1 MKEQSLLLNK
11 AESATHA
18 VLSDTQV
25 ILGLINV
32 LKCQYVWEDC
42 LNCLNL
48 ILNLRPE
55 LFGKEYTDKRFT
67 RVGDVS
73 LKDVDPPLLRAL
85 FDAVLSAHFAA
96 LPDRRLAGL
105 TALQMLSDAEISLL
119 DPVFGPT
126 YVRALGFA
134 SEAGTLKKALAALS
148 NLALSPE
155 MQFEIGLALA
165 RCMQP
170 DNAQEALAKATGLTA
185 EQRIEARLAVSL
197 SLAECTNMDGAYEH
211 LESLR
216 NNESLWTSE
225 QTACD
230 KDVTVWMAELRILYA
245 SMMSVL
251 PRLPFTENFHSFASR
266 GHSRM
271 FTVQFVEKI
280 SRLLERTVANLRKGL
295 DRDRWSLLGFDRMVF
310 NCECL
315 AFVMSSTTTN
325 QAFEV
330 SISTL
335 SKRLHSLERAM
346 AQSLA
351 VTEAHKHIAEPGMG
365 SLRHFL
371 WAIAMTTKLPQ
382 SRRLE
387 IIIVELDHAIK
398 QVPRF
403 VPSVADL
410 EPALVAALPPDMWSM
425 SLRGNFKAQAAFMV
439 SDEFMNE
446 PGLTSVHPHTAQ
458 LLKMAQA
465 ASRRAYSDN
474 RLFPLCIWIAV
485 SQGKDNQ
492 AVHFLNE
499 ACKVA
504 QIRVKPGSLA
514 LVSVRDRTF
523 YEQIFGALSL
533 TKNCAASA
541 ILKLRPMMRRQRVRV
556 PLGPRIATTLLY
568 CCVRDANWPMAKDVI
583 ALLEALPNYDIP
595 PKTMELTMRV
605 FLATGQGGKALRL
618 FRHLNYGARH
628 SQISESSFA
637 LLIEHAGL
645 NRPSL
650 VGVDHVFDTWIR
662 IMDYQGRI
670 STALLE
676 VWGLLGPERKD
687 RISKS
692 PLLPETGVSIE
703 QALEN
708 VGIARIDSGSMS
720 DQHYLRDWEFIMV
733 MELVSAYVGA
743 GLSRRADDWERW
755 ILAAIHAK
763 KVHLGPKHIASMARV
778 QRQHL
783 KRGSWEDIRACLNC
797 VVAIDKNSSIGLFR
811 RDSYYLNQALVLRLV
826 ADLLRKDSGGSLSS
840 QAKLHLA
847 ELNAPY
853 VFDKIAKL

>member
-1 MKEQSLLLNK
+1 MWLVSAMKEQNLLLNK

-25 ILGLINV
+25 TLGLINV
-32 LKCQYVWEDC
+32 LKRQYVWEDC

-105 TALQMLSDAEISLL
+105 TALQMLSDAEISLV

-280 SRLLERTVANLRKGL
+280 SRLLEGTVANLRKGL

-346 AQSLA
+346 TQSLA
-351 VTEAHKHIAEPGMG
+351 VTEVHKHIAEPGMG

-410 EPALVAALPPDMWSM
+410 EPALVAALPPDMWST
-425 SLRGNFKAQAAFMV
+425 SLRGNFKAQAA
-439 SDEFMNE
+439 
-446 PGLTSVHPHTAQ
+446 
-458 LLKMAQA
+458 
-465 ASRRAYSDN
+465 
-474 RLFPLCIWIAV
+474 
-485 SQGKDNQ
+485 
-492 AVHFLNE
+492 
-499 ACKVA
+499 
-504 QIRVKPGSLA
+504 
-514 LVSVRDRTF
+514 
-523 YEQIFGALSL
+523 
-533 TKNCAASA
+533 
-541 ILKLRPMMRRQRVRV
+541 
-556 PLGPRIATTLLY
+556 
-568 CCVRDANWPMAKDVI
+568 
-583 ALLEALPNYDIP
+583 
-595 PKTMELTMRV
+595 
-605 FLATGQGGKALRL
+605 
-618 FRHLNYGARH
+618 
-628 SQISESSFA
+628 
-637 LLIEHAGL
+637 
-645 NRPSL
+645 
-650 VGVDHVFDTWIR
+650 
-662 IMDYQGRI
+662 
-670 STALLE
+670 
-676 VWGLLGPERKD
+676 
-687 RISKS
+687 
-692 PLLPETGVSIE
+692 
-703 QALEN
+703 
-708 VGIARIDSGSMS
+708 
-720 DQHYLRDWEFIMV
+720 
-733 MELVSAYVGA
+733 
-743 GLSRRADDWERW
+743 
-755 ILAAIHAK
+755 
-763 KVHLGPKHIASMARV
+763 
-778 QRQHL
+778 
-783 KRGSWEDIRACLNC
+783 
-797 VVAIDKNSSIGLFR
+797 
-811 RDSYYLNQALVLRLV
+811 
-826 ADLLRKDSGGSLSS
+826 
-840 QAKLHLA
+840 
-847 ELNAPY
+847 
-853 VFDKIAKL
+853 